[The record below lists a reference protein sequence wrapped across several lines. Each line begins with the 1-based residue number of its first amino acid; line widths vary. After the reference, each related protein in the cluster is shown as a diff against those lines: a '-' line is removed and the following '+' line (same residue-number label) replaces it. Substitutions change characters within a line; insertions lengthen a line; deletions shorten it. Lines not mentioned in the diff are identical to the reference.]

1 MDNISFIN
9 RIDELLI
16 KQGINRARM
25 LQDLRMP
32 ESMLRT
38 WKRGSIPNVEYA
50 VRIAQYLGSSVE
62 YLIDGKSEGETQPVR
77 TVVVK
82 EQVELPPQEQELVD
96 LYRKMKA
103 RDRILI
109 LTFAR
114 GMCDQ

>member
-1 MDNISFIN
+1 MDSISFVN
-9 RIDELLI
+9 RIDELLL
-16 KQGINRARM
+16 KQEINRAKL

-32 ESMLRT
+32 EATIRS
-38 WKRGSIPNVEYA
+38 WKRGCLPNVEY
-50 VRIAQYLGSSVE
+50 VLRIAQYLGSSVE

-82 EQVELPPQEQELVD
+82 EQVELPPQEQELID